1 MVKRRQQAPVDLSD
15 ADPPDM
21 VDELRRRDQPTPDG
35 PALVPRPDE
44 PPRVGG
50 VSPPEDGGV
59 AQHPVHDDD
68 LEDLGPEDYEEMTN
82 EAEARPAK
90 SRS

>member
-1 MVKRRQQAPVDLSD
+1 
-15 ADPPDM
+15 
-21 VDELRRRDQPTPDG
+21 
-35 PALVPRPDE
+35 VPRPDE